1 MAFKMKSPLKT
12 DAPHDAG
19 TMNPN
24 WKDLDF
30 ARGVFTDERL
40 KQSLIEQGYDWDTLG
55 SDPKHPNRVFLNK
68 PKEKYVQPNVYA
80 TTTDF

>member
-1 MAFKMKSPLKT
+1 
-12 DAPHDAG
+12 
-19 TMNPN
+19 
-24 WKDLDF
+24 
-30 ARGVFTDERL
+30 
-40 KQSLIEQGYDWDTLG
+40 IEQGYDWDTLG